1 MITPHNDTE
10 LILYKAKKK
19 RLIRFVIVACLCL
32 FFVFR
37 FLEGRVYQLEAV
49 PFPVSGNVLV
59 FILININVILLL
71 LMVFLTMR
79 NLVELV
85 FDRKRR
91 IIGTS
96 LRTKLVISFVSLSLI
111 PTTLLFFVSL
121 QFVSTS
127 MDYWF
132 NSNVDRSLDTSLEL
146 AQEVYQDEVDQLKKD
161 GVLLASAIT
170 QEMGDKDFID
180 HIPALRAHLKTFM
193 LSGLT
198 IYSSD
203 RHRVLD
209 LMDDHTIGSL
219 PILSGDFLRRGLGG
233 EIGISD
239 SLPVPGGEVVRA
251 LTRFP
256 LSGENY
262 LLVTSRLISAERL
275 TKLSI
280 ISKGIQG
287 YRQLRLLKTPLKTS
301 LLVVLLIVTLL
312 IIFSAIWFGFYVSS
326 GLTRPIAQLSEG
338 LRRVAD
344 GELDFVLEKT
354 SADEMGMLVDSFNR
368 MTRDLLSSTRQ
379 VSEANLALRQV
390 NDETEKRR
398 RYTEIILQN
407 VTAGVISLDGQG
419 RVLTINKFAEDLLK
433 IKGKDIIN
441 KNYKSI
447 LRMNHLSILEHFFD
461 ELTESGRNSIQR
473 SIKVTVNNET
483 LSLRVNFTK
492 LEDEEKNPIGIVIVF
507 DNLTEIEKIQRMA
520 AWREVARRIAHEVKN
535 PLTPIQLSA
544 QRLRKRYLEKLA
556 AEGDVFD
563 QCTSTIIK
571 QVDELKHLVSEFSS
585 FARMPVVKKSIN
597 HLGVMVSE
605 VLILFQEAHKEI
617 TFTVID
623 QGVPAFCFD
632 PEQMKRVLV
641 NLLDNAVAVVPAHG
655 GAIDVE
661 ITARLEDRLVT
672 IEVKDN
678 GPGIK
683 DVDKSRVFEP
693 YYSTKQSGTGLGLAI
708 VNTIIADHG
717 GYIRVK
723 DNQPL
728 GAVFFIELP
737 LITAV

>member
-1 MITPHNDTE
+1 T
-10 LILYKAKKK
+10 Y
-19 RLIRFVIVACLCL
+19 
-32 FFVFR
+32 
-37 FLEGRVYQLEAV
+37 LEGQVFQLEAV

-59 FILININVILLL
+59 FILINLNVILLL

-85 FDRKRR
+85 FDRRRR
-91 IIGTS
+91 ILGTS

-132 NSNVDRSLDTSLEL
+132 NSNVDRSLNVSLEL
-146 AQEVYQDEVDQLKKD
+146 AQEVYQEVKDQLKKD
-161 GVLLASAIT
+161 GVLLASVLT
-170 QEMGDKDFID
+170 QETEGKDLRDQISY
-180 HIPALRAHLKTFM
+180 LRAQLKTFM
-193 LSGLT
+193 LTGLT

-203 RHRVLD
+203 RQRVVD
-209 LMDDHTIGSL
+209 LMNDQSSAPL
-219 PILSGDFLRRGLGG
+219 PILSAELLRRGLSG
-233 EIGISD
+233 EVELSD
-239 SLPVPGGEVVRA
+239 SLAVHSGEVVRT
-251 LTRFP
+251 LTQF
-256 LSGENY
+256 SQNEEHY
-262 LLVTSRLISAERL
+262 LLVTSRLIPAERL
-275 TKLSI
+275 AKLST

-287 YRQLRLLKTPLKTS
+287 YRQLLLLKNPLKTS
-301 LLVVLLIVTLL
+301 ILVVLLIVTLL

-326 GLTRPIAQLSEG
+326 GLTRPMAQLSEG
-338 LRRVAD
+338 LKRVAD
-344 GELDFVLEKT
+344 GELDFVLEKS

-379 VSEANLALRQV
+379 VAEAHQALRQV

-419 RVLTINKFAEDLLK
+419 RVLTINKFAEELLR
-433 IKGKDIIN
+433 IKGEDIIN
-441 KNYKSI
+441 KNYISI
-447 LRMNHLSILEHFFD
+447 LRLNHLSILEHFFD
-461 ELTESGRNSIQR
+461 ELAESGRSSIQR
-473 SIKVTVNNET
+473 SIKITVNNET

-492 LEDEEKNPIGIVIVF
+492 LEDEENRSIGVVIVF

-544 QRLRKRYLEKLA
+544 QRLRKRYLDKLA
-556 AEGDVFD
+556 GEGEVFD

-585 FARMPVVKKSIN
+585 FARMPVVRKSIN
-597 HLGVMVSE
+597 HLGVIVSE

-617 TFTVID
+617 SFTFVD
-623 QGVPAFCFD
+623 QGVPAFYFD
-632 PEQMKRVLV
+632 AEQLKRVLV
-641 NLLDNAVAVVPAHG
+641 NLLDNAVAAVPVPG

-661 ITARLEDRLVT
+661 IAAHRDERLAI

-678 GPGIK
+678 GLGIN
-683 DVDKSRVFEP
+683 DLDKNRVFEP
-693 YYSTKQSGTGLGLAI
+693 YFSTKKTGTGLGLAI
-708 VNTIIADHG
+708 VNTVIADHG

-723 DNQPL
+723 DHKPQ

-737 LITAV
+737 LVTVA